1 MKPPF
6 LDMGRYSIRAKLLT
20 INLVTIGTVLLLVTA
35 ALLGNGFISG
45 RAAMLEDLRAQ
56 ASMIAANSTA
66 AVVFNDPRAATE
78 ILSALRASPAVRQAT
93 LFTSDRQTF
102 AWYHRDAADLARAPL
117 PPVTMNDYTFSMTYL
132 DLYQAV
138 ILDKREVGILSLRA
152 DLSPLYR
159 RLLWYGVTVV
169 LLAMLALAVGFVL
182 LNRLQR
188 TITLPIIRL
197 ADLSRQVSD
206 KRDYSIR
213 APVESADETGA
224 LAKSFNEMLAQIQ
237 TRDTELAHELAERKR
252 AEERL
257 DHLANYDTVTGLP
270 NRYYFNERLSMALS
284 KAQQSGEA
292 VALMFLDLDNFK
304 VVNDT
309 LGHHVG
315 DELLQYVAHRLQTA
329 LRPSDAIC
337 RVGGDEFA
345 VILENLTDPAQA
357 VLVAEKCKKVLSGVI
372 DFNGNGVYVS
382 VSIGIS
388 LYPQDTT
395 DMHDLLKNADTAMYH
410 AKARGKNTCQV
421 FLPEMTGKAQKRL
434 TVETSLRRAIER
446 NEFHLHYQPLIELPG
461 RQIVG
466 VEALIRWM
474 HPDLGVMMPMEFI
487 PLAEETGLIVP
498 IGAWVLRTACKQA
511 KAWKDMGLGPIRM
524 AVNLSGRQ
532 FKEDNIVEVVL
543 QTLRETGL
551 DPELLELELTESTLM
566 DSDAATIAKL
576 HELSGAG
583 IKLSV
588 DDFGTGYSSM
598 ASLKNFPIDILKV
611 DRSFV
616 RDLPLDAGDAAITEA
631 IIAMA
636 KSLKISVTAEGVET
650 EEQARFLEEK
660 NCNRCQGFYF
670 SRPVPALEITAL
682 LQQSGGRQIEQNRI
696 RRQQI

>member
-1 MKPPF
+1 MKPLF
-6 LDMGRYSIRAKLLT
+6 SNLGRYSIRTKLLT
-20 INLVTIGTVLLLVTA
+20 INLVTMGAVLLIVIG

-78 ILSALRASPAVRQAT
+78 ILSALRASPAVKQAALYTEERQ
-93 LFTSDRQTF
+93 LFAEYRRDTGNAGLVSLPLESMKDHAFSLAYLELYQKVILDNRQVGMLYF
-102 AWYHRDAADLARAPL
+102 RADLAP
-117 PPVTMNDYTFSMTYL
+117 
-132 DLYQAV
+132 LYQ
-138 ILDKREVGILSLRA
+138 
-152 DLSPLYR
+152 
-159 RLLWYGVTVV
+159 RLLWYGVTLV
-169 LLAMLALAVGFVL
+169 LMAAMALAVGFAL
-182 LNRLQR
+182 ISKLQR
-188 TITLPIIRL
+188 TITMPIIHL
-197 ADLSRQVSD
+197 ADLSRRISEN
-206 KRDYSIR
+206 KDYSVR
-213 APVESADETGA
+213 TPVESTDEIGS

-237 TRDTELAHELAERKR
+237 VRDAELKHELAERQR

-284 KAQQSGEA
+284 KANQSHEA

-315 DELLQYVAHRLQTA
+315 DEVLQYVAHRLQRV
-329 LRPSDAIC
+329 LRPGEAIC

-345 VILENLTDPAQA
+345 VILENLTDSSQA
-357 VLVAEKCKKVLSGVI
+357 TLVAEKCIKALSGVI
-372 DFNGNGVYVS
+372 DFNGNDVYVS
-382 VSIGIS
+382 VSIGVS

-395 DMHDLLKNADTAMYH
+395 DMHELLKNADTAMYH
-410 AKARGKNTCQV
+410 AKARGKNTSQL
-421 FLPEMTGKAQKRL
+421 FLPEMKGIAQKRL

-446 NEFHLHYQPLIELPG
+446 DEFQLHYQPLIELPG
-461 RQIVG
+461 RSLVG

-474 HPDLGVMMPMEFI
+474 HPELGVVQPMEFI

-498 IGAWVLRTACKQA
+498 IGAWVLRTACAQA
-511 KAWKDMGLGPIRM
+511 RAWNDMGMKPIRM

-532 FKEDNIVEVVL
+532 FKEDNIVEVIF
-543 QTLRETGL
+543 TALRESRL
-551 DPELLELELTESTLM
+551 DPQLLELELTESTLM
-566 DSDAATIAKL
+566 DSDSATLAKL
-576 HELSGAG
+576 HELNRAG

-598 ASLKNFPIDILKV
+598 ASLKNFPISVLKV

-616 RDLPLDAGDAAITEA
+616 RDLPLGGGNAAITEA

-636 KSLKISVTAEGVET
+636 KSLKIDVTAEGVET
-650 EEQARFLEEK
+650 EEQARFFEEK

-682 LQQSGGRQIEQNRI
+682 LQEGGGIHPEKI
-696 RRQQI
+696 TFRR

>member
-1 MKPPF
+1 MKLPF
-6 LDMGRYSIRAKLLT
+6 SNLGRYSIRTKLLT
-20 INLVTIGTVLLLVTA
+20 INLVTMGAVLLIVIG
-35 ALLGNGFISG
+35 ALLGNGFVSG
-45 RAAMLEDLRAQ
+45 RTTMLEDLRAQ

-78 ILSALRASPAVRQAT
+78 ILSALRASPAVKQAT
-93 LFTSDRQTF
+93 LFTEDRQLF
-102 AWYHRDAADLARAPL
+102 AGYRRDTGNADLVAF
-117 PPVTMNDYTFSMTYL
+117 PPESVKDHAFSVTYL
-132 DLYQAV
+132 ELYQKV
-138 ILDKREVGILSLRA
+138 ILDDRQVGMLYLRA
-152 DLSPLYR
+152 DLTPLYR
-159 RLLWYGVTVV
+159 RLLWYGMTIV
-169 LLAMLALAVGFVL
+169 LMAAVALAVGFAL
-182 LNRLQR
+182 ISKLQR
-188 TITLPIIRL
+188 AITMPIIRL
-197 ADLSRQVSD
+197 ADLSRRISD
-206 KRDYSIR
+206 DKDYSIR
-213 APVESADETGA
+213 TPVESTDEIGS

-237 TRDTELAHELAERKR
+237 VRDAELKHELTERKR

-284 KAQQSGEA
+284 KANKSGEA

-315 DELLQYVAHRLQTA
+315 DELLQYVAHRLQTV
-329 LRPSDAIC
+329 LRPGEAIC

-345 VILENLTDPAQA
+345 VILEDLTDASQA
-357 VLVAEKCKKVLSGVI
+357 TLVAEKCTKALSGVI
-372 DFNGNGVYVS
+372 DFNGNDVYVS

-395 DMHDLLKNADTAMYH
+395 DMHELLKNADTAMYH
-410 AKARGKNTCQV
+410 AKAKGKNTSQI
-421 FLPEMTGKAQKRL
+421 FLPEMKGMAQKRL

-446 NEFHLHYQPLIELPG
+446 NEFQLHYQPLIELPG
-461 RQIVG
+461 RSLVG

-474 HPDLGVMMPMEFI
+474 HPELGVVMPMEFI

-498 IGAWVLRTACKQA
+498 IGAWVLRTACAQA
-511 KAWKDMGLGPIRM
+511 KAWNDMGQKPICM

-532 FKEDNIVEVVL
+532 FKEDNIVEVIFAA
-543 QTLRETGL
+543 LRETGL
-551 DPELLELELTESTLM
+551 DPQLLELELTESTLM
-566 DSDAATIAKL
+566 DSDSATIAKL
-576 HELSGAG
+576 HELNRAG

-598 ASLKNFPIDILKV
+598 ASLKNFPISVLKV

-616 RDLPLDAGDAAITEA
+616 HDLPMDGGDAAITEA

-636 KSLKISVTAEGVET
+636 KSLKIDVTAEGVET

-660 NCNRCQGFYF
+660 SCNRCQGFYF

-682 LQQSGGRQIEQNRI
+682 LQEGDGIHPEKI
-696 RRQQI
+696 AVRR

>member
-1 MKPPF
+1 M
-6 LDMGRYSIRAKLLT
+6 I
-20 INLVTIGTVLLLVTA
+20 VLM
-35 ALLGNGFISG
+35 
-45 RAAMLEDLRAQ
+45 AAM
-56 ASMIAANSTA
+56 
-66 AVVFNDPRAATE
+66 
-78 ILSALRASPAVRQAT
+78 
-93 LFTSDRQTF
+93 
-102 AWYHRDAADLARAPL
+102 
-117 PPVTMNDYTFSMTYL
+117 
-132 DLYQAV
+132 
-138 ILDKREVGILSLRA
+138 
-152 DLSPLYR
+152 
-159 RLLWYGVTVV
+159 
-169 LLAMLALAVGFVL
+169 ALAVGFAL
-182 LNRLQR
+182 ISKLQR
-188 TITLPIIRL
+188 AITMPITRL
-197 ADLSRQVSD
+197 ADLSRRISD
-206 KRDYSIR
+206 DKDYSIR
-213 APVESADETGA
+213 TTVESTDEIGS

-237 TRDTELAHELAERKR
+237 VRDAELKHELVERKR

-284 KAQQSGEA
+284 KAKQSREA

-315 DELLQYVAHRLQTA
+315 DEVLQYVAHRLQRI
-329 LRPSDAIC
+329 LRPGEAIC

-345 VILENLTDPAQA
+345 VILENINDPSQA
-357 VLVAEKCKKVLSGVI
+357 TLVAGKCIKALSGVI
-372 DFNGNGVYVS
+372 DFNGNDVYVS

-395 DMHDLLKNADTAMYH
+395 DMHELLKNADTAMYH
-410 AKARGKNTCQV
+410 AKAKGKNTSQI
-421 FLPEMTGKAQKRL
+421 FLPEMTGIAQKRL

-446 NEFHLHYQPLIELPG
+446 NEFHLYYQPLISLPD
-461 RQIVG
+461 RQMVG

-474 HPDLGVMMPMEFI
+474 HPELGVVSPTEFI

-498 IGAWVLRTACKQA
+498 IGTWVLRTACAQA
-511 KAWKDMGLGPIRM
+511 KAWNDMGLKPIGV

-532 FKEDNIVEVVL
+532 FKEDNIVEVVFAA
-543 QTLRETGL
+543 LRETGL
-551 DPELLELELTESTLM
+551 DPQLLELELTESTLM
-566 DSDAATIAKL
+566 DSDSATLTKL
-576 HELSGAG
+576 HELNRVG

-598 ASLKNFPIDILKV
+598 SSLKNFPISVLKV

-616 RDLPLDAGDAAITEA
+616 RDLPKDSDDAAITEA

-636 KSLKISVTAEGVET
+636 KSLKIDVTAEGVET

-682 LQQSGGRQIEQNRI
+682 LQKSGGRHPEKIAV
-696 RRQQI
+696 RR